1 MKKQKKSER
10 EILSILAKE
19 IHNSSG
25 YIGGEIVSRRKK
37 SLEYYLGNPLGNEQ
51 EGRSQVVSNDVMDTV
66 ESLMPSLMK
75 IFTSG
80 DNVFAC
86 EGTGPEDEEMARQAS
101 DYLNHI
107 FLKDNNGF
115 KVLYTAFK
123 DALIQKNGILKVYWD
138 DSQKTERE
146 EYTRLTED
154 EFTDLIENHEVSV
167 THHTEYKEEI
177 TDDAGKEIDK
187 INLHDV
193 VIHRTKLYGKV
204 RIDPVPPEEF
214 LIERRC
220 KDIDSAN
227 FVAHRVNK
235 TKSELVEM
243 GYDPDLVYSLPTGN
257 SENFSEDVFVRHQNI
272 DFGSGESSGDKST
285 DTVLIHECYIRM
297 DADGDGKAELLKVCV
312 AGDGKKLLDVMEVDT
327 IPFISMTPVIMP
339 HRFHGRSIAE
349 LVEDIQLIKSTV
361 MRQMLDNMY
370 LTNNNRVAIQ
380 DGQVAMDDLLT
391 NRPGGI
397 VRTKQPPQNVMMP
410 IQAQPITEQASGML
424 SYLDSVKESRTG
436 VSKTSQGLNADS
448 LNNKTATGMNQVL
461 TQSQMRMELIAR
473 IFAETGVKDLALKI
487 FELIC
492 KYQQKEKIVR
502 IRGKYIPMRPYEWK
516 DRVNVTIHVGLGTGS
531 KEQQL
536 ILINAILERQM
547 QAINLQQNVFGPMV
561 NLRNIYNSLKKMV
574 ENAGLNSIEPFFM
587 DPDVGQA
594 QMPQLPPKPPTEF
607 EKVTLAQVQ
616 GENQRAQLKAETE
629 VKRIEA
635 MMRQHLLDFEL
646 KIKEIELKYGSK
658 IDELELKRRSMLEQE
673 DLKSSGNLMKEIVKG
688 QDQFFN
694 TQQQINGQQ
703 GKTSKGRQESR
714 AAPKRSPA

>member
-1 MKKQKKSER
+1 MKKSEQ
-10 EILSILAKE
+10 EILSILARE
-19 IHNSSG
+19 LHSASG
-25 YIGGEIVSRRKK
+25 YIGGELVSRRKK
-37 SLEYYLGNPLGNEQ
+37 SLEYYLGMPLGNEQ

-285 DTVLIHECYIRM
+285 DTVLIHECYIKM

-312 AGDGKKLLDVMEVDT
+312 AGDGKKLLDVMEVDSM
-327 IPFISMTPVIMP
+327 PFISMTPVIMP

-370 LTNNNRVAIQ
+370 LTNNNRVAVQ

-410 IQAQPITEQASGML
+410 LPAQPITEQASGML
-424 SYLDSVKESRTG
+424 AYLDSVKETRTG
-436 VSKTSQGLNADS
+436 VTRQSQGLEADT
-448 LNNKTATGMNQVL
+448 LNKTATGQNQIL

-473 IFAETGVKDLALKI
+473 IFAETGIKDLALKI
-487 FELIC
+487 FELVC
-492 KYQQKEKIVR
+492 KYQNKEKIVR

-516 DRVNVTIHVGLGTGS
+516 DRVNVSVTVGLGTGS

-536 ILINAILERQM
+536 ILLHSVLQKQM
-547 QAINLQQNVFGPMV
+547 EAINLQQNVYGPMV
-561 NLRNIYNSLKKMV
+561 NLRNIYNTLKKLI
-574 ENAGLNSIEPFFM
+574 ENAGLNGVEPYFM
-587 DPDVGQA
+587 DPDVGAA

-616 GENQRAQLKAETE
+616 GENQRAQLKAQTE
-629 VKRIEA
+629 VKRIESI
-635 MMRQHLLDFEL
+635 MRQSLLDFEL
-646 KIKEIELKYGSK
+646 KIKELELQYGSK

-673 DLKSSGNLMKEIVKG
+673 DLKSSGGLMKEIVKG
-688 QDQFFN
+688 QQQFFN
-694 TQQQINGQQ
+694 DKQNGQPNKGGQ
-703 GKTSKGRQESR
+703 ASSSTPGRSPTKTSV
-714 AAPKRSPA
+714 

>member
-1 MKKQKKSER
+1 MKKKKQQKSEQ

-25 YIGGEIVSRRKK
+25 YIGGEIVARRKK

-86 EGTGPEDEEMARQAS
+86 EGVGPEDEEMARQAS

-107 FLKDNNGF
+107 FLKENNGF
-115 KVLYTAFK
+115 TALYTAFK

-138 DSQKTERE
+138 DSSKTERE
-146 EYTRLTED
+146 EYTRLTDD
-154 EFTDLIENHEVSV
+154 EFTDLVEDSEVSV
-167 THHTEYKEEI
+167 THHSEYKEPI
-177 TDDAGKEIDK
+177 TDDRGKEIDK
-187 INLHDV
+187 VSLHDV
-193 VIHRTKLYGKV
+193 VIHRTKLYGRV

-235 TKSELVEM
+235 TKTELIEM
-243 GYDPDLVYSLPTGN
+243 GYHPDIVYSLPTGDG
-257 SENFSEDVFVRHQNI
+257 ETYSEDKFVRHQNI
-272 DFGSGESSGDKST
+272 DFGRGESTGDKST
-285 DTVLIHECYIRM
+285 DMVLIHECYIRM
-297 DADGDGKAELLKVCV
+297 DADGDGRAELLKVCV
-312 AGDGKKLLDVMEVDT
+312 AGDGKKLLDVTEVDT

-424 SYLDSVKESRTG
+424 GYLDSVKESRTG
-436 VSKTSQGLNADS
+436 VSKTSQGLNADA

-473 IFAETGVKDLALKI
+473 IFAETGVKDLALKM
-487 FELIC
+487 FELVC

-536 ILINAILERQM
+536 ILLNAILERQM

-561 NLRNIYNSLKKMV
+561 NLRNIYNSLKKLV

-587 DPDVGQA
+587 DPDVGAA

-616 GENQRAQLKAETE
+616 GENQRAQLKAQVEE
-629 VKRIEA
+629 KRIEA
-635 MMRQHLLDFEL
+635 QMRQELLEFEL
-646 KIKEIELKYGSK
+646 KIKEIELQYGTK
-658 IDELELKRRSMLEQE
+658 IDELELKRRSMLEQT
-673 DLKSSGNLMKEIVKG
+673 DLQKSGDLMKEIIKG
-688 QDQFFN
+688 QQQFFN
-694 TQQQINGQQ
+694 GKGQTNTP
-703 GKTSKGRQESR
+703 GETSRS
-714 AAPKRSPA
+714 APKRSPAKTGV

>member
-1 MKKQKKSER
+1 MKKQKKSEQ

-25 YIGGEIVSRRKK
+25 YIGGEIVARRKK

-86 EGTGPEDEEMARQAS
+86 EGVGPEDEEMARQAS

-107 FLKDNNGF
+107 FLKENNGF
-115 KVLYTAFK
+115 TALYTAFK

-146 EYTRLTED
+146 EYTRLTDD
-154 EFTDLIENHEVSV
+154 EFNDLVSDVQVKVSNHTD
-167 THHTEYKEEI
+167 YKEPI

-187 INLHDV
+187 VVLHDV
-193 VIHRTKLYGKV
+193 VIHRTKLYGQVK
-204 RIDPVPPEEF
+204 IEPVPPEEF

-220 KDIDSAN
+220 KSIDTAN

-235 TKSELVEM
+235 TKTELVEM
-243 GYDPDLVYSLPTGN
+243 GYDPDVVYSLPTGDG
-257 SENFSEDVFVRHQNI
+257 ETYSEDKFVRHQNI
-272 DFGSGESSGDKST
+272 DFGKGESTGDKST
-285 DTVLIHECYIRM
+285 DMVLIHECYIKM
-297 DADGDGKAELLKVCV
+297 DADGDGIAELLKVCV

-424 SYLDSVKESRTG
+424 GYLDSVKESRTG
-436 VSKTSQGLNADS
+436 VSKTSQGLSADA

-473 IFAETGVKDLALKI
+473 IFAETGVKDLALKM
-487 FELIC
+487 FELVC

-536 ILINAILERQM
+536 ILVNAILERQM

-561 NLRNIYNSLKKMV
+561 NLRNIYNSLKKLV

-587 DPDVGQA
+587 DPDVGA
-594 QMPQLPPKPPTEF
+594 SQMPQLPPKPPTEF

-616 GENQRAQLKAETE
+616 GENQRAQLKSQVEE
-629 VKRIEA
+629 KRIEA
-635 MMRQHLLDFEL
+635 GMRQELLEFEL
-646 KIKEIELKYGSK
+646 KIKELELQYGTK
-658 IDELELKRRSMLEQE
+658 IDELELKRRSMLEQT
-673 DLKSSGNLMKEIVKG
+673 DMQKSGDLMKEIIKG
-688 QDQFFN
+688 QQQFFN
-694 TQQQINGQQ
+694 GKGQTNTP
-703 GKTSKGRQESR
+703 GETSRS
-714 AAPKRSPA
+714 APKRSPAKTGV

>member
-1 MKKQKKSER
+1 MKKSKQ
-10 EILSILAKE
+10 EILSIVSKE
-19 IHNSSG
+19 LHNASG
-25 YIGGEIVSRRKK
+25 YIGGEIVARRKK

-80 DNVFAC
+80 DNVFSC
-86 EGTGPEDEEMARQAS
+86 EGVGPEDEEMARQAS
-101 DYLNHI
+101 DYLNHV

-115 KVLYTAFK
+115 TALYTAFK

-138 DSQKTERE
+138 DSQKVERE
-146 EYTRLTED
+146 EYTRLTDD
-154 EFTDLIENHEVSV
+154 EFNDLVSDVQVKVSNHTD
-167 THHTEYKEEI
+167 YKEPI

-187 INLHDV
+187 VTLHDV
-193 VIHRTKLYGKV
+193 VIHRTKLYGQVK
-204 RIDPVPPEEF
+204 IEPVPPEEF

-220 KDIDSAN
+220 KSIDTAN

-235 TKSELVEM
+235 TKTELVEM
-243 GYDPDLVYSLPTGN
+243 GYDPDLVYSLPTGDG
-257 SENFSEDVFVRHQNI
+257 ETYSEDKYVRHQNI
-272 DFGSGESSGDKST
+272 DFGKGESSGDKST
-285 DTVLIHECYIRM
+285 DMVLIHECYIRM
-297 DADGDGKAELLKVCV
+297 DADGDGRAELLKVCV

-424 SYLDSVKESRTG
+424 GYLDSVKESRTG
-436 VSKTSQGLNADS
+436 VSKTSQGLSADA

-473 IFAETGVKDLALKI
+473 IFAETGVKDLALKM
-487 FELIC
+487 FELVC

-547 QAINLQQNVFGPMV
+547 QAINLQQNVYGPMV
-561 NLRNIYNSLKKMV
+561 NLRNIYNSLKKLV

-587 DPDVGQA
+587 DPDVGA
-594 QMPQLPPKPPTEF
+594 SQMPQLPPKPPSEF

-616 GENQRAQLKAETE
+616 GENQRAQLKSQVEE
-629 VKRIEA
+629 KRIEA
-635 MMRQHLLDFEL
+635 GMRQELLEFEL
-646 KIKEIELKYGSK
+646 KIKELELQYGTK
-658 IDELELKRRSMLEQE
+658 IDELELKRRSMLEQT
-673 DLKSSGNLMKEIVKG
+673 DMQKSGDLMKEIIKG
-688 QDQFFN
+688 QQQFFN
-694 TQQQINGQQ
+694 GKGQTNTP
-703 GKTSKGRQESR
+703 GETSRS
-714 AAPKRSPA
+714 APKRSPAKTGV

>member
-1 MKKQKKSER
+1 MKKKKQEKSEQ

-25 YIGGEIVSRRKK
+25 YIGGEIVARRKK

-86 EGTGPEDEEMARQAS
+86 EGVGPEDEEMARQAS

-107 FLKDNNGF
+107 FLKENNGF
-115 KVLYTAFK
+115 TALYTAFK

-138 DSQKTERE
+138 DSSKTERE
-146 EYTRLTED
+146 EYTRLTDD
-154 EFTDLIENHEVSV
+154 EFTDLVEDSEVSV
-167 THHTEYKEEI
+167 THHSEYKEPI
-177 TDDAGKEIDK
+177 TDDRGKEIDK
-187 INLHDV
+187 VSLHDV
-193 VIHRTKLYGKV
+193 VIHRTKLYGRVK
-204 RIDPVPPEEF
+204 IEPVPPEEF

-235 TKSELVEM
+235 TKTELIEM
-243 GYDPDLVYSLPTGN
+243 GYHPDIVYSLPTGDG
-257 SENFSEDVFVRHQNI
+257 ETYSEDKFVRHQNI
-272 DFGSGESSGDKST
+272 DFGRGESTGDKST
-285 DTVLIHECYIRM
+285 DMVLIHECYIRM
-297 DADGDGKAELLKVCV
+297 DADGDGRAELLKVCV
-312 AGDGKKLLDVMEVDT
+312 AGDGKKLLDVTEVDT

-424 SYLDSVKESRTG
+424 GYLDSVKESRTG
-436 VSKTSQGLNADS
+436 VSKTSQGLNADA

-473 IFAETGVKDLALKI
+473 IFAETGVKDLALKM
-487 FELIC
+487 FELVC

-536 ILINAILERQM
+536 ILLNAILERQM

-561 NLRNIYNSLKKMV
+561 NLRNIYNSLKKLV

-587 DPDVGQA
+587 DPDVGAA

-616 GENQRAQLKAETE
+616 GENQRAQLKAQVEE
-629 VKRIEA
+629 KRIEA
-635 MMRQHLLDFEL
+635 QMRQELLEFEL
-646 KIKEIELKYGSK
+646 KIKEIELQYGTK
-658 IDELELKRRSMLEQE
+658 IDELELKRRSMLEQT
-673 DLKSSGNLMKEIVKG
+673 DLQKSGDLMKEIIKG
-688 QDQFFN
+688 QQQFFN
-694 TQQQINGQQ
+694 GKGQTNTP
-703 GKTSKGRQESR
+703 GETSRS
-714 AAPKRSPA
+714 APKRSPAKTGV

>member
-1 MKKQKKSER
+1 MKKKKQEKSEQ

-25 YIGGEIVSRRKK
+25 YIGGEIVARRKK

-86 EGTGPEDEEMARQAS
+86 EGVGPEDEEMARQAS

-107 FLKDNNGF
+107 FLKENNGF
-115 KVLYTAFK
+115 TALYTAFK

-138 DSQKTERE
+138 DSSKTERE
-146 EYTRLTED
+146 EYTRLTDD
-154 EFTDLIENHEVSV
+154 EFTDLVEDQEVSV
-167 THHTEYKEEI
+167 THHSEYKEPI
-177 TDDAGKEIDK
+177 TDDRGKEIDK
-187 INLHDV
+187 VTLHDV
-193 VIHRTKLYGKV
+193 VIHRTKLYGRV

-235 TKSELVEM
+235 TKTELIEM
-243 GYDPDLVYSLPTGN
+243 GYHPDLVYDLPTGDG
-257 SENFSEDVFVRHQNI
+257 ETYSEDKFVRHQNI
-272 DFGSGESSGDKST
+272 DFGKGESSGDKST

-297 DADGDGKAELLKVCV
+297 DADGDGRAELIKACV
-312 AGDGKKLLDVMEVDT
+312 AGDGKKLLDVTEVDT

-424 SYLDSVKESRTG
+424 GYLDSVKESRTG
-436 VSKTSQGLNADS
+436 VSKTSQGLNADA

-473 IFAETGVKDLALKI
+473 IFAETGVKDLALKM
-487 FELIC
+487 FELVC

-536 ILINAILERQM
+536 ILLNAILERQM

-561 NLRNIYNSLKKMV
+561 NLRNIYNSLKKLV

-587 DPDVGQA
+587 DPDVGAA

-616 GENQRAQLKAETE
+616 GENQRAQLKAQVEE
-629 VKRIEA
+629 KRIEA
-635 MMRQHLLDFEL
+635 QMRQELLEFEL
-646 KIKEIELKYGSK
+646 KIKEIELQYGTK
-658 IDELELKRRSMLEQE
+658 IDELELKRRSMLEQT
-673 DLKSSGNLMKEIVKG
+673 DLQKSGDLMKEIIKG
-688 QDQFFN
+688 QQQFFN
-694 TQQQINGQQ
+694 GKGQTNTP
-703 GKTSKGRQESR
+703 GETSRS
-714 AAPKRSPA
+714 APKRSPAKTGV

>member
-1 MKKQKKSER
+1 MKKKEKSEQ

-25 YIGGEIVSRRKK
+25 YIGGEIVARRKK

-80 DNVFAC
+80 DNVFSC
-86 EGTGPEDEEMARQAS
+86 EGVGPEDEEMARQAS
-101 DYLNHI
+101 DYLNHV

-115 KVLYTAFK
+115 TALYTAFK

-138 DSQKTERE
+138 DSSKTERE
-146 EYTRLTED
+146 EYTRLTDD
-154 EFTDLIENHEVSV
+154 EFTDLVEDSEVSV
-167 THHTEYKEEI
+167 THHSEYKESI
-177 TDDAGKEIDK
+177 TDDRGKEIDK
-187 INLHDV
+187 VTLHDV
-193 VIHRTKLYGKV
+193 VIHRTKLYGRV

-235 TKSELVEM
+235 TKTELIEM
-243 GYDPDLVYSLPTGN
+243 GYHPDVVYSLPTGDG
-257 SENFSEDVFVRHQNI
+257 ETYSEDKFVRHQNI
-272 DFGSGESSGDKST
+272 DFGRGESTGDKST
-285 DTVLIHECYIRM
+285 DMVLIHECYIRM

-312 AGDGKKLLDVMEVDT
+312 AGDGKKLLDATEVDT

-473 IFAETGVKDLALKI
+473 IFAETGVKDLALKM
-487 FELIC
+487 FELVC

-547 QAINLQQNVFGPMV
+547 QAINLQQNVYGPMV
-561 NLRNIYNSLKKMV
+561 NLRNIYNSLKKLV

-587 DPDVGQA
+587 DPDVGA
-594 QMPQLPPKPPTEF
+594 SQMPQLPPKPPSEF

-616 GENQRAQLKAETE
+616 GENQRAQLKSQVEE
-629 VKRIEA
+629 KRIEA
-635 MMRQHLLDFEL
+635 GMRQELLEFEL
-646 KIKEIELKYGSK
+646 KIKELELQYGTK
-658 IDELELKRRSMLEQE
+658 IDELELKRRSMLEQT
-673 DLKSSGNLMKEIVKG
+673 DMQKSGDLMKEIIKG
-688 QDQFFN
+688 QQQFFN
-694 TQQQINGQQ
+694 GKGQTNTP
-703 GKTSKGRQESR
+703 GETSRS
-714 AAPKRSPA
+714 APKRSPAKTGV

>member
-1 MKKQKKSER
+1 MKKSEQ
-10 EILSILAKE
+10 EILSILARE
-19 IHNSSG
+19 LHSSSG
-25 YIGGEIVSRRKK
+25 YIGGELVSRRKK
-37 SLEYYLGNPLGNEQ
+37 SLEYYLGMPLGNEQ

-86 EGTGPEDEEMARQAS
+86 EGTGPEDDEMARQCS
-101 DYLNHI
+101 DYINYI
-107 FLKDNNGF
+107 FLKENNGF
-115 KVLYTAFK
+115 TALYSAFK
-123 DALIQKNGILKVYWD
+123 DALIQKNGILKIYWD

-146 EYTRLTED
+146 EYTRLTDD
-154 EFTDLIENHEVSV
+154 EFDDLVSDPQVKVSNHSK
-167 THHTEYKEEI
+167 YEEPI
-177 TDDAGKEIDK
+177 TDDRGKEIDK
-187 INLHDV
+187 IELHDV
-193 VIHRTKLYGKV
+193 VIHRTKLYGQV
-204 RIDPVPPEEF
+204 RIEPVPPEEF

-220 KDIDSAN
+220 KDINSAN
-227 FVAHRVNK
+227 FVCHRTNK
-235 TKSELVEM
+235 TKTELVEM
-243 GYDPDLVYSLPTGN
+243 GYDRDLVEGLPTGDTDYFT
-257 SENFSEDVFVRHQNI
+257 EEKFTRHQNI
-272 DFGSGESSGDKST
+272 DFSHGLSDGDKST
-285 DTVLIHECYIRM
+285 NDVLVHECYIRI
-297 DADGDGKAELLKVCV
+297 DINDDGKSELCKITV
-312 AGDGKKLLDVMEVDT
+312 AGDAKKLLDVEEVDT

-380 DGQVAMDDLLT
+380 DGQVSMDDLLT

-410 IQAQPITEQASGML
+410 IPAQPITEQASGML
-424 SYLDSVKESRTG
+424 AYLDSIKESRTG
-436 VSKTSQGLNADS
+436 VSRTSQGLNADA
-448 LNNKTATGMNQVL
+448 LNNQTATGMNQVL

-487 FELIC
+487 FELVC

-516 DRVNVTIHVGLGTGS
+516 DRVNVTVHVGLGTGS

-547 QAINLQQNVFGPMV
+547 QAINLQQNVHGPMV
-561 NLRNIYNSLKKMV
+561 NLRNIYNSLKKLV

-587 DPDVGQA
+587 DPEVGAA
-594 QMPQLPPKPPTEF
+594 QMPQLPPKPPSEF

-616 GENQRAQLKAETE
+616 GENQRAKLKAEIE
-629 VKRIEA
+629 VKRIESQ
-635 MMRQHLLDFEL
+635 MRQNLLDFEL
-646 KIKEIELKYGSK
+646 KIKEMELKYGSK

-688 QDQFFN
+688 QDAFFN
-694 TQQQINGQQ
+694 TQERVNGQQ
-703 GKTSKGRQESR
+703 GKTSTPGQASR
-714 AAPKRSPA
+714 TTPK